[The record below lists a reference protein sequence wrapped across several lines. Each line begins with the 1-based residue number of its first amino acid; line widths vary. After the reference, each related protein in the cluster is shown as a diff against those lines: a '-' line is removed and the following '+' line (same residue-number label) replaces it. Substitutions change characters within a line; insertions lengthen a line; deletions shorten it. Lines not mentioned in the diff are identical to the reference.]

1 MENMEIKKVK
11 KEDKGL
17 FDYSAVGN
25 RIQVEKWSVDDFLKL
40 NPYNKNRDV
49 DPRIERMY
57 RRLIKG
63 PLPTHLNVSI
73 CEVTE
78 PFGPYK
84 VGDLY
89 RNDGNTRSEVWK
101 LKPNLRPNVPLNVV
115 RYSVS
120 SKEEA
125 DMIYYDTDSA
135 ESVETAPDKVTGL
148 LRERKYSPLSK
159 RIKKGS
165 FKTAVINACRYA
177 YDMSGNYLNS
187 KEYNNH
193 FDIKLDFYFEELK
206 FIDSLNVDALGKYSG
221 NVLTALLMVTK
232 KYGVNN
238 ERVKLLFKNY
248 RDGVTTVSTS
258 SEMDGVHYV
267 YNELY
272 PKHSEVWT
280 QTGFS
285 NSFTLISKIL
295 YGFDMFVRDTNVK
308 KSNKEPMTE
317 KQFKTF
323 YQEYFK

>member
-1 MENMEIKKVK
+1 MELKVIKKQ
-11 KEDKGL
+11 DKSM
-17 FDYSAVGN
+17 FDYSTIEN
-25 RIQVEKWSVDDFLKL
+25 MINVERWLVEDFLKL

-49 DPRIERMY
+49 DPRVERMY
-57 RRLIKG
+57 RRLTRG

-73 CEVTE
+73 CEVMK

-84 VGDLY
+84 VGDIY

-101 LKPNLRPNVPLNVV
+101 LKPNLRPNVPLVV
-115 RYSVS
+115 VKYRVS

-125 DMIYYDTDSA
+125 DLIYYDTDSA

-148 LRERKYSPLSK
+148 MRERGYSPLSK

-177 YDMSGNYLNS
+177 YDLNGNYLNG
-187 KEYNNH
+187 KEYNNY
-193 FDIKLDFYFEELK
+193 FDVKLDHYLGELM
-206 FIDSLNVDALGKYSG
+206 FIDSLNVDSLNKYSG

-238 ERVKLLFKNY
+238 ERIKLLFKNY

-258 SEMDGVHYV
+258 TDMDGVHYV

-272 PKHSEVWT
+272 TRHSEVWT

-285 NSFTLISKIL
+285 NSFILISKIL
-295 YGFDMFVRDTNVK
+295 YGFDMFIRDINVK
-308 KSNKEPMTE
+308 KASKEPMTE